1 MLKIKSIRKP
11 DIRGWRPGSWASAL
25 IPCLTLAFIA
35 AGVLYC
41 CAELEQ
47 HAIAARVRATDA
59 TRMTRADTGRLSERP
74 PAMGDEYNRIEE
86 SRTEGESACRRAL
99 QPWRSASALFCN
111 SDLDLF
117 IPGTIR
123 QVEKP
128 PASGRQLQSLFTQEI
143 PKRAGPAP
151 GDGLSAA

>member
-1 MLKIKSIRKP
+1 MLKIKTIRP
-11 DIRGWRPGSWASAL
+11 FARRGWRLGNWAEAL

-47 HAIAARVRATDA
+47 HSIAARVRAVEA
-59 TRMTRADTGRLSERP
+59 TRMTRADAGRLSERP

-99 QPWRSASALFCN
+99 QPCRSASAMFCN
-111 SDLDLF
+111 SDLDIF

-151 GDGLSAA
+151 GDGISAA